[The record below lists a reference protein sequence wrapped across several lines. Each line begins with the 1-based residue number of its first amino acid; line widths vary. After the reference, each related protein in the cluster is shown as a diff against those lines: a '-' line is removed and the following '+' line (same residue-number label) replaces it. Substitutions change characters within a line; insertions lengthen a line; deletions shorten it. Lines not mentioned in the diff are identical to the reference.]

1 MSSAPMWKRINKV
14 GCFEEIL
21 GLAQHEKAHHIAFV
35 FNERKEVIRCR
46 VISFSKAWP
55 QRIALAKGSPFV
67 GEHDARLVIPDENP
81 AGLG

>member
-1 MSSAPMWKRINKV
+1 
-14 GCFEEIL
+14 
-21 GLAQHEKAHHIAFV
+21 
-35 FNERKEVIRCR
+35 

-67 GEHDARLVIPDENP
+67 DEHDARLVIPDENP